1 MENQNQTQ
9 TGVEEVLK
17 TLEMFSDEKGII
29 IDIQLPGHI
38 QMAVE
43 LWSNAKTKA
52 DTRAET
58 KQRKKWKEQT
68 QGKGK
73 LLLSGKINAL
83 KLLDALISE
92 ISRPV
97 QMLRLREIIDVRYR
111 ARIKMKLYFLS
122 ATWRP
127 RDNEDD
133 GATVKVDLTQL
144 WQRKPPALSKALEKI
159 YNFQVYDN
167 PESLVV
173 RLVPQQQY

>member
-1 MENQNQTQ
+1 MENPQNSKI
-9 TGVEEVLK
+9 TGVEEILNAVK
-17 TLEMFSDEKGII
+17 AFGNEKGII
-29 IDIQLPGHI
+29 IDIQLPGDV
-38 QMAVE
+38 QMPVE
-43 LWSNAKTKA
+43 LWSTAKTKA

-68 QGKGK
+68 QGKGR
-73 LLLSGKINAL
+73 LLLSGKVNAL
-83 KLLDALISE
+83 ETLDALISE

-97 QMLRLREIIDVRYR
+97 QMLRLREVIDVRYR

-173 RLVPQQQY
+173 RLVPQQH